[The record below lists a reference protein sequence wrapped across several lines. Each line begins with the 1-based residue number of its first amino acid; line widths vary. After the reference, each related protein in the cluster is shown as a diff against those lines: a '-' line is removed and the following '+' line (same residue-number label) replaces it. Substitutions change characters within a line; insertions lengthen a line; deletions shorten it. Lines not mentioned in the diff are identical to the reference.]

1 MINYHFID
9 VVFQTLILFFFLTC
23 HDACILKFLERIYYD
38 MYILKG
44 HCFFSMPA
52 RQQGVGNGY
61 LTSRYGKM
69 AVSVTIFIIEGV
81 EIDIIECGWDI

>member
-1 MINYHFID
+1 
-9 VVFQTLILFFFLTC
+9 
-23 HDACILKFLERIYYD
+23 

-44 HCFFSMPA
+44 HCFFSMSA